1 MRAAACADRSIE
13 LGTVVRPHGDL
24 AAVAA
29 RHCVSVDRGI
39 AIYIGTRCAL
49 LGASAME
56 IAADQHGAA
65 ACIARYIDAGT
76 AEEAGVLA
84 EYLNGAA
91 DSAGVEA
98 DCLECAAVADDAC
111 GAAIEDDFAV
121 ARDERVGA
129 DDAAVVDDSVEERIR
144 AARGEEHA
152 AAVGL
157 DRAGVDGG

>member
-76 AEEAGVLA
+76 AEEAGVQA
-84 EYLNGAA
+84 EY
-91 DSAGVEA
+91 
-98 DCLECAAVADDAC
+98 LECAAVADDAC